1 MTETKNKR
9 HLMIALAT
17 HSRETMEFIQSEI
30 VYRRTKQTILGEYD
44 SLRRAKVPEQ
54 SEDGVVALVVTVA
67 EMKSKSS
74 SNRLRPFLEWLVD
87 GVDQNDQTA
96 RSPRKLSF
104 LGHGCG
110 GTTVTGHNHRGFFRE
125 ELEMEIVMNSI
136 CEAGVIKGGKVTGQ
150 WDGNK
155 AKCQECGK
163 TFSRFLISGRH
174 HCRICGKS
182 VCGRAECSTK
192 RKVSNALLK
201 RGNTNEVH
209 QQRAESSSFR
219 REWVCKTCVDH
230 VLTQSKNL
238 LDRLGVF
245 RLCVCS
251 GAFEKTGNS
260 GIYCPDSKRDALMKL
275 DQAIEKKYEETFGDD
290 GEYRYLSDQAWRDV
304 PTGTLPNLSAVAAGN
319 VGSGK
324 MVDFYLEQTVAG
336 QAVKVLKKFKIEGVK
351 VTAAKG
357 SYRMPGY
364 GRKTTIRTDIKPAA
378 FNRVPKYSNMRIGKI
393 SDYGGDTLVDF
404 TDEKFYVMT

>member
-1 MTETKNKR
+1 MAETKNKR

-17 HSRETMEFIQSEI
+17 NTRQTMGFIQYEM

-44 SLRRAKVPEQ
+44 SLRRAKVPGQ
-54 SEDGVVALVVTVA
+54 SEDGVVAVVVTAA

-104 LGHGCG
+104 LGHGGG
-110 GTTVTGHNHRGFFRE
+110 GTTVQGHNDNGARE

-150 WDGNK
+150 WDGNN

-219 REWVCKTCVDH
+219 REWVCKTCVDT
-230 VLTQSKNL
+230 VLKESKNL

-251 GAFEKTGNS
+251 GAFEKTGTS
-260 GIYCPDSKRDALMKL
+260 GIYFPESKRDALTKL
-275 DQAIEKKYEETFGDD
+275 DQAIEKKYEEKFGND
-290 GEYRYLSDQAWRDV
+290 GDYRHLSDQAWRYV
-304 PTGTLPNLSAVAAGN
+304 PTGTLPTLSAVAAGN
-319 VGSGK
+319 VGSGT
-324 MVDFYLEQTVAG
+324 MVDYYREQTVAG
-336 QAVKVLKKFKIEGVK
+336 QAVKVLRKFKIEGVK

-357 SYRMPGY
+357 IYKMPGD
-364 GRKTTIRTDIKPAA
+364 GRKTTIRTDIKPAK
-378 FNRVPKYSNMRIGKI
+378 FNRVRNYGFTPVYKI
-393 SDYGGDTLVDF
+393 TDFGGDTLVDF

>member
-1 MTETKNKR
+1 
-9 HLMIALAT
+9 
-17 HSRETMEFIQSEI
+17 
-30 VYRRTKQTILGEYD
+30 
-44 SLRRAKVPEQ
+44 
-54 SEDGVVALVVTVA
+54 
-67 EMKSKSS
+67 
-74 SNRLRPFLEWLVD
+74 
-87 GVDQNDQTA
+87 
-96 RSPRKLSF
+96 
-104 LGHGCG
+104 
-110 GTTVTGHNHRGFFRE
+110 
-125 ELEMEIVMNSI
+125 MNSI

-150 WDGNK
+150 WDGNN

-192 RKVSNALLK
+192 RNVSNALLK

-219 REWVCKTCVDH
+219 REWVCKTCVNT
-230 VLTQSKNL
+230 VLKESKNL
-238 LDRLGVF
+238 LGRLGVF

-260 GIYCPDSKRDALMKL
+260 GIYFPESKRDGLTKL
-275 DQAIEKKYEETFGDD
+275 DQAIEKKYEAKFGND
-290 GEYRYLSDQAWRDV
+290 GCYRHFSDHAWRYV
-304 PTGTLPNLSAVAAGN
+304 PTGTLPNLSADAAGN

-324 MVDFYLEQTVAG
+324 KVDCYREQTVAG
-336 QAVKVLKKFKIEGVK
+336 QAAKVLKKFRIEGVK

-357 SYRMPGY
+357 IYRTPGD

-378 FNRVPKYSNMRIGKI
+378 LNRVSNYGFMQIYKI

>member
-1 MTETKNKR
+1 MAETKNKR
-9 HLMIALAT
+9 HLIIALAT
-17 HSRETMEFIQSEI
+17 NTQQTLGFIQYEM
-30 VYRRTKQTILGEYD
+30 VYRRTKQTILGEYN
-44 SLRRAKVPEQ
+44 SLRRAKVPGQ
-54 SEDGVVALVVTVA
+54 SEDGVVAVVVTAA

-104 LGHGCG
+104 LGHGGG
-110 GTTVTGHNHRGFFRE
+110 GTTVQGHSDNGPRE

-150 WDGNK
+150 WDGNN

-182 VCGRAECSTK
+182 VCSRAECSTK
-192 RKVSNALLK
+192 REVSNALLK
-201 RGNTNEVH
+201 RGNTNETH
-209 QQRAESSSFR
+209 HQRAKSSSFR
-219 REWVCKTCVDH
+219 REWVCKTCVEN
-230 VLTQSKNL
+230 VLVEAKNL
-238 LDRLGVF
+238 LDRLGVL

-251 GAFEKTGNS
+251 GALKKTGKGGRYIPVREQS
-260 GIYCPDSKRDALMKL
+260 RLHHIKTSSKGYVYKDVEDSRSIKNIL
-275 DQAIEKKYEETFGDD
+275 I
-290 GEYRYLSDQAWRDV
+290 GE
-304 PTGTLPNLSAVAAGN
+304 LPNLSIVQPKNGPR
-319 VGSGK
+319 GI
-324 MVDFYLEQTVAG
+324 MVKDYVPETVAG
-336 QAVKVLKKFKIEGVK
+336 QAVKILRRFKIKGVR

-357 SYRMPGY
+357 VYRMPNDG
-364 GRKTTIRTDIKPAA
+364 GKTTIVTDQRAGNFQSIETNKLQYYNPH
-378 FNRVPKYSNMRIGKI
+378 RII
-393 SDYGGDTLVDF
+393 DYGSDTLVNF